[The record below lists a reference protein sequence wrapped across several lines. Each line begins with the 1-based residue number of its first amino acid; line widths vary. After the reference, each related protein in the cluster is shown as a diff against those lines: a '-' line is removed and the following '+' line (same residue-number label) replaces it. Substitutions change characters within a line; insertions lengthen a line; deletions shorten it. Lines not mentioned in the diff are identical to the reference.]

1 MYLPI
6 NQSIPDYWFQS
17 LIIWL
22 LILSIFTESSYAFNC
37 AYYLNKM
44 LTFVSFETYLKS
56 VRNSDI
62 IVINTLT
69 IPKTVKPVINCLQP
83 YVHWL
88 QIKYSAI
95 RQELNIY
102 SSIFIFYLFN
112 DIYTFLSVIKVPNF
126 GSLYL
131 KSIYEAP
138 IKAVFG
144 FICISRFGPI
154 WMNENRLESFP

>member
-1 MYLPI
+1 MYLLI
-6 NQSIPDYWFQS
+6 NQSITDYWFQS

-22 LILSIFTESSYAFNC
+22 LILLIFTERSYAFNC

-44 LTFVSFETYLKS
+44 LTFVSLETYLKS

-69 IPKTVKPVINCLQP
+69 TPKTVKPVINRLQP

-88 QIKYSAI
+88 QIKYNVI

-102 SSIFIFYLFN
+102 SGIFVSIQWHLHIFKC
-112 DIYTFLSVIKVPNF
+112 VIKVQIPKSNILGHCIWSPF
-126 GSLYL
+126 MKLLSKLCLGSF
-131 KSIYEAP
+131 A
-138 IKAVFG
+138 
-144 FICISRFGPI
+144 
-154 WMNENRLESFP
+154 